1 MKLFVS
7 ILRELTE
14 AFLFAVVGLFVIALP
29 VIAVAAVAKL
39 QGVNTLGVLR
49 FLPLLIAGLIP
60 YVLPLSFLLAV
71 VSTYGRLA
79 ADNEWTAIRMAGW
92 NPLRMVLPGLVLG
105 LGLALGTDWML
116 EEFMPPIRRAQEGYR
131 FQAIREQFKE
141 LKPGETELQLEKFF
155 LSSAWREGDDFLNAV
170 LFVPEHGKERARWI
184 LAERVRFQFTEKE
197 VFLFLQ
203 KARILVGPSDVRNEN
218 PVFRI
223 DLGQLQPE
231 KEGSF
236 GATRHK
242 TSAEL
247 AQLVL
252 DPKTPAP
259 KKSAYVYEIHNRRAL
274 SSTYLMFL
282 LLGVP
287 TGILLRKGTQLGAL
301 SAAVGYALAF
311 YLLSMRLSKELST
324 SHVLPPAVGAW
335 CVVGVGALV
344 GAYLMR
350 RAVRR

>member
-7 ILRELTE
+7 ILRELVE

-49 FLPLLIAGLIP
+49 FLPLLIAGLVP

-92 NPLRMVLPGLVLG
+92 SPLRMLLPGLVLA
-105 LGLALGTDWML
+105 LALVAGTDWML

-141 LKPGETELQLEKFF
+141 LKPGETELQLDKFF
-155 LSSAWREGDDFLNAV
+155 LSSAWRDGDDFLNAV

-184 LAERVRFQFTEKE
+184 LAERVRFQFTERE
-197 VFLFLQ
+197 VFLFMQ
-203 KARILVGPSDVRNEN
+203 KARILVGPTDVRNEN

-223 DLGQLQPE
+223 DLEQLQPQ
-231 KEGSF
+231 KEGTY
-236 GATRHK
+236 GKVRHK

-247 AQLVL
+247 AELAR
-252 DPKTPAP
+252 DPKTTPEKRAV
-259 KKSAYVYEIHNRRAL
+259 YVYEVHNRRAL

-287 TGILLRKGTQLGAL
+287 TGLLLRKGTQLGAL
-301 SAAVGYALAF
+301 SAAVGYALAY
-311 YLLSMRLSKELST
+311 YLLSMRLSKELAS
-324 SHVLPPAVGAW
+324 SRVLPPAVGAW
-335 CVVGVGALV
+335 CVLAAGVIVGL
-344 GAYLMR
+344 YLMR
-350 RAVRR
+350 RALRR